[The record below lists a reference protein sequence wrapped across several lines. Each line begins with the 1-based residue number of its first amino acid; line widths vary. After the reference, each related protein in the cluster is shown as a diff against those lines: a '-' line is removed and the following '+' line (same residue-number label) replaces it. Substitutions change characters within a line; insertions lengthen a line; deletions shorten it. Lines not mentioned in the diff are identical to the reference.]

1 MIEDMEKEQ
10 SQSTLD
16 IQVERFAATLSGLRQ
31 VMGSGFKRAHQQG
44 FSATQF
50 MVLGLIEQAQG
61 DEPLTISCIAE
72 RLGIDPATVVRT
84 VDSLEERGLV
94 HRRRGQRDRRQ
105 VFVEFTEAGR
115 QVRQE
120 LKQRFKMRIQAIFS
134 AMSDEGR
141 ASLLRGLEEFVYVGQ
156 EVGADAVPSMKG
168 ESNGC

>member
-16 IQVERFAATLSGLRQ
+16 IQVERFAATFSGLHQ
-31 VMGSGFKRAHQQG
+31 VMGAGFKRAHQQG

-94 HRRRGQRDRRQ
+94 TGA
-105 VFVEFTEAGR
+105 V
-115 QVRQE
+115 
-120 LKQRFKMRIQAIFS
+120 
-134 AMSDEGR
+134 
-141 ASLLRGLEEFVYVGQ
+141 ASGIAAR
-156 EVGADAVPSMKG
+156 S
-168 ESNGC
+168 S

>member
-1 MIEDMEKEQ
+1 MIEDMKKEQ
-10 SQSTLD
+10 PQTTLD
-16 IQVERFAATLSGLRQ
+16 IQVERFVATFSDLRR
-31 VMGSGFKRAHQQG
+31 VMGAGFKRAHQQG

-50 MVLGLIEQAQG
+50 MVLGLIEQSQE
-61 DEPLTISCIAE
+61 DEPLTISWIAE

-94 HRRRGQRDRRQ
+94 HRRRGQQDRRQ

-120 LKQRFKMRIQAIFS
+120 LKQRFKMRIRAIFA

-141 ASLLRGLEEFVYVGQ
+141 ASLLRGLEEFVCVGQ
-156 EVGADAVPSMKG
+156 EVGEDAVVSMKG
-168 ESNGC
+168 EPDGC

>member
-1 MIEDMEKEQ
+1 MVEDMKKEQ
-10 SQSTLD
+10 TQSTLD
-16 IQVERFAATLSGLRQ
+16 VQVERFAAMFADLRR
-31 VMGSGFKRAHQQG
+31 VLGAGFKRAHQQG

-50 MVLGLIEQAQG
+50 MVLGLIEQAQE
-61 DEPLTISCIAE
+61 DEALTISWIAE

-94 HRRRGQRDRRQ
+94 HRRRGQQDRRQ

-115 QVRQE
+115 QARQE
-120 LKQRFKMRIQAIFS
+120 MKQRFKMRIRAIFG

-156 EVGADAVPSMKG
+156 EVGEDAVVPMKG
-168 ESNGC
+168 ETDGC

>member
-1 MIEDMEKEQ
+1 MIEDMKKEQ

-16 IQVERFAATLSGLRQ
+16 MQVERFAATFSDLRR
-31 VMGSGFKRAHQQG
+31 VMGAGFKRAHQQG

-50 MVLGLIEQAQG
+50 MVLGLIEQAQE
-61 DEPLTISCIAE
+61 DEPLTISWIAE

-94 HRRRGQRDRRQ
+94 HRRRGQQDHRQ

-115 QVRQE
+115 QARQE
-120 LKQRFKMRIQAIFS
+120 MKQRFKMRIRAIFA

-141 ASLLRGLEEFVYVGQ
+141 ASLLQGLEEFVCVGQ
-156 EVGADAVPSMKG
+156 EVGEDAVVSMKG
-168 ESNGC
+168 EPDGC